1 MSTSNE
7 FAQPHRSDPSGVL
20 LITGAGRG
28 IGAATALLAGRRGYR
43 VCVNY
48 RSDEAAA
55 AEVVDAVRAG
65 GGVALAV
72 RADVTRSA
80 EVARLFATVDAEL
93 GPLTGLVNNAGTLE
107 RQSRL
112 EDIDEER
119 LNRIWAANI
128 TGPFLCA
135 AQAVRRM
142 STRHGG
148 QGGAIVNVSSAASRL
163 GSPNEY
169 VDYAAAKGAVDSMT
183 RGLALEVADEG
194 IRVNA
199 VRPGLIHT
207 GIHALGG
214 EPGRVDRVAP
224 NLPMKRG
231 GQPEEVAEAI
241 LFLLSPASSYTT
253 GAFLDIAG
261 GR

>member
-1 MSTSNE
+1 MSTTTTDE
-7 FAQPHRSDPSGVL
+7 VL
-20 LITGAGRG
+20 IVTGAGRG
-28 IGAATALLAGRRGYR
+28 IGAATALLAARRGYR

-48 RSDEAAA
+48 RADEASATA
-55 AEVVDAVRAG
+55 VVDAIRAG
-65 GGVALAV
+65 GGTALAV
-72 RADVTRSA
+72 RADVTRTT
-80 EVARLFATVDAEL
+80 EVERLFTTVDREL

-107 RQSRL
+107 KQCRL
-112 EDIDEER
+112 EDIDEDR

-142 STRHGG
+142 STRYGG
-148 QGGAIVNVSSAASRL
+148 RGGAIVNVGSAASRI

-183 RGLALEVADEG
+183 RGLALEVAAEG
-194 IRVNA
+194 IRVNT
-199 VRPGLIHT
+199 VRPGLIRT
-207 GIHALGG
+207 DIHALGG

-224 NLPMKRG
+224 NLPMRRG

-241 LFLLSPASSYTT
+241 LFLLSPAASYTT
-253 GAFLDIAG
+253 GAFLEVSG

>member
-1 MSTSNE
+1 MSTTPPE
-7 FAQPHRSDPSGVL
+7 VL
-20 LITGAGRG
+20 LVTGAGRG
-28 IGAATALLAGRRGYR
+28 IGAATALLAARRGHH

-48 RSDEAAA
+48 RADEASA
-55 AEVVDAVRAG
+55 DAVVAAIRAEG
-65 GGVALAV
+65 GTAVAV
-72 RADVTRSA
+72 RADVTRTA
-80 EVARLFATVDAEL
+80 EVERLFATVDAEL

-107 RQSRL
+107 RQCRL
-112 EDIDEER
+112 EDLDEER

-148 QGGAIVNVSSAASRL
+148 RGGAVVNVSSAASRL

-183 RGLALEVADEG
+183 RGLALEVAAEG

-214 EPGRVDRVAP
+214 EPGRVDRVGP
-224 NLPMKRG
+224 TLPMGRG
-231 GQPEEVAEAI
+231 GRPEEVAETI
-241 LFLLSPASSYTT
+241 LFLLSPASSYMT
-253 GAFLDIAG
+253 GAFLDVAG

>member
-1 MSTSNE
+1 MSTTT
-7 FAQPHRSDPSGVL
+7 SDDVL
-20 LITGAGRG
+20 IITGAGRG
-28 IGAATALLAGRRGYR
+28 IGAATALLAARRGYR

-48 RSDEAAA
+48 RADEASAA
-55 AEVVDAVRAG
+55 AVVDSVRAAG
-65 GGVALAV
+65 GTAIAV
-72 RADVTRSA
+72 RADVSRTA
-80 EVARLFATVDAEL
+80 EVERLFATVDAEL

-112 EDIDEER
+112 EDIDEDR

-128 TGPFLCA
+128 TGPFLCS

-148 QGGAIVNVSSAASRL
+148 RGGAIVNVSSAASRL

-183 RGLALEVADEG
+183 RGLALEVAAEG

-207 GIHALGG
+207 DIHALGG

-224 NLPMKRG
+224 GLPMRRG
-231 GQPEEVAEAI
+231 GRAEEVAEAV
-241 LFLLSPASSYTT
+241 LFLLSPAASYTT
-253 GAFLDIAG
+253 GAFLEVSG

>member
-1 MSTSNE
+1 MSTTTTDE
-7 FAQPHRSDPSGVL
+7 VL
-20 LITGAGRG
+20 IVTGAGRG
-28 IGAATALLAGRRGYR
+28 IGAATALLAARRGYR

-48 RSDEAAA
+48 RTDEASAA
-55 AEVVDAVRAG
+55 AVVDAIRAEG
-65 GGVALAV
+65 GTALAV
-72 RADVTRSA
+72 RADVTRTA
-80 EVARLFATVDAEL
+80 EVERLFTTVDTQL
-93 GPLTGLVNNAGTLE
+93 GELTGLVNNAGTLE
-107 RQSRL
+107 KQCRL
-112 EDIDEER
+112 EDIDEDR

-142 STRHGG
+142 STRYGG
-148 QGGAIVNVSSAASRL
+148 RGGAIVNVGSAASRI

-183 RGLALEVADEG
+183 RGLALEVAAEG
-194 IRVNA
+194 IRVNC

-207 GIHALGG
+207 DIHALGG
-214 EPGRVDRVAP
+214 EPGRVERVAP
-224 NLPMKRG
+224 NLPMRRG

-241 LFLLSPASSYTT
+241 LFLLSPAASYTT
-253 GAFLDIAG
+253 GAFLEVAG

>member
-55 AEVVDAVRAG
+55 SSVVDAVRAG

-72 RADVTRSA
+72 RADVTRSG

-163 GSPNEY
+163 GAPNEY

>member
-1 MSTSNE
+1 MSTTTPGLE
-7 FAQPHRSDPSGVL
+7 EVL
-20 LITGAGRG
+20 IVTGAGRG

-48 RSDEAAA
+48 RTDEASAA
-55 AEVVDAVRAG
+55 SVVDAIRAEG
-65 GGVALAV
+65 GTALAV
-72 RADVTRSA
+72 RADVSRTA
-80 EVARLFATVDAEL
+80 EVERLFATVDTEL
-93 GPLTGLVNNAGTLE
+93 GQLTGLVNNAGTLE
-107 RQSRL
+107 RQCRL
-112 EDIDEER
+112 EDIDEDR

-142 STRHGG
+142 STRYGG
-148 QGGAIVNVSSAASRL
+148 RGGAIVNVGSAASRI

-183 RGLALEVADEG
+183 RGLALEVAAEG
-194 IRVNA
+194 IRVNT
-199 VRPGLIHT
+199 VRPGLIRT
-207 GIHALGG
+207 DIHALGG

-224 NLPMKRG
+224 NLPMRRG
-231 GQPEEVAEAI
+231 GLPEEVAEAI
-241 LFLLSPASSYTT
+241 LFLLSPAASYTT
-253 GAFLDIAG
+253 GAFLEVSG

>member
-1 MSTSNE
+1 MSTTSTDE
-7 FAQPHRSDPSGVL
+7 VL
-20 LITGAGRG
+20 IVTGAGRG
-28 IGAATALLAGRRGYR
+28 IGAATALLAARRGYR

-48 RSDEAAA
+48 RADGASATA
-55 AEVVDAVRAG
+55 VVDAIRAEG
-65 GGVALAV
+65 GTALAV
-72 RADVTRSA
+72 RADVSRTA
-80 EVARLFATVDAEL
+80 EVERLFATVDTEL
-93 GPLTGLVNNAGTLE
+93 GELTGLVNNAGTLE
-107 RQSRL
+107 KQCRL
-112 EDIDEER
+112 EEIDEDR

-142 STRHGG
+142 STRYGG
-148 QGGAIVNVSSAASRL
+148 RGGAIVNVGSAASRI

-183 RGLALEVADEG
+183 RGLALEVAAEG
-194 IRVNA
+194 IRVNT

-207 GIHALGG
+207 DIHALGG

-224 NLPMKRG
+224 GLPMQRG
-231 GQPEEVAEAI
+231 GRPEEVAEAI
-241 LFLLSPASSYTT
+241 LFLLSPAASYTT
-253 GAFLDIAG
+253 GAFLEVSG

>member
-1 MSTSNE
+1 MSTTTTDE
-7 FAQPHRSDPSGVL
+7 VL
-20 LITGAGRG
+20 IVTGAGRG
-28 IGAATALLAGRRGYR
+28 IGAATALLAARRGYR

-48 RSDEAAA
+48 RTDEASAA
-55 AEVVDAVRAG
+55 AVVDAIRAEG
-65 GGVALAV
+65 GTALAV
-72 RADVTRSA
+72 RADVTRTA
-80 EVARLFATVDAEL
+80 EVERLFTTVDTDL
-93 GPLTGLVNNAGTLE
+93 GELTGLVNNAGTLE
-107 RQSRL
+107 KQCRL
-112 EDIDEER
+112 EDIDEDR

-142 STRHGG
+142 STRYGG
-148 QGGAIVNVSSAASRL
+148 RGGAIVNVGSAASRI

-183 RGLALEVADEG
+183 RGLALEVAAEG
-194 IRVNA
+194 IRVNC

-207 GIHALGG
+207 DIHALGG
-214 EPGRVDRVAP
+214 EPGRVERVAP
-224 NLPMKRG
+224 NLPMRRG

-241 LFLLSPASSYTT
+241 LFLLSPAASYTT
-253 GAFLDIAG
+253 GAFLEVAG

>member
-1 MSTSNE
+1 MTDE
-7 FAQPHRSDPSGVL
+7 VL
-20 LITGAGRG
+20 VVTGGGHG
-28 IGAATALLAGRRGYR
+28 IGAATAVLAAERGYR

-48 RSDEAAA
+48 RADQGAA
-55 AEVVDAVRAG
+55 DAVVERIRAAG
-65 GGVALAV
+65 GTAVAV
-72 RADVTRSA
+72 RADVTTTA
-80 EVARLFATVDAEL
+80 EVERLFDTAEREL
-93 GPLTGLVNNAGTLE
+93 GPVTALVNNAGTLE
-107 RQSRL
+107 KQSRL
-112 EDIDEER
+112 DQLDEDR

-135 AQAVRRM
+135 AAAVRRM
-142 STRHGG
+142 STRYGG
-148 QGGAIVNVSSAASRL
+148 RGGAIVNVGSAASRL

-169 VDYAAAKGAVDSMT
+169 VDYAASKGALDSMT
-183 RGLALEVADEG
+183 RGLSLEVAAEG

-224 NLPMKRG
+224 HLPMQRG

-241 LFLLSPASSYTT
+241 LYLLSPGASYVT
-253 GAFLDIAG
+253 GSFLDVAG

>member
-1 MSTSNE
+1 MSTTHPE
-7 FAQPHRSDPSGVL
+7 VL
-20 LITGAGRG
+20 LVTGAGRG
-28 IGAATALLAGRRGYR
+28 IGAATALLAARRGHH

-48 RSDEAAA
+48 RADEASASA
-55 AEVVDAVRAG
+55 VVNAVRAEG
-65 GGVALAV
+65 GTAVAV
-72 RADVTRSA
+72 RADVTRTA
-80 EVARLFATVDAEL
+80 EVERLFATVDAEL

-107 RQSRL
+107 KQCRL
-112 EDIDEER
+112 EELDEER

-148 QGGAIVNVSSAASRL
+148 RGGAIVNVSSAASRL

-183 RGLALEVADEG
+183 RGLALEVAAEG

-207 GIHALGG
+207 DIHALGG

-224 NLPMKRG
+224 GLPMGRG
-231 GQPEEVAEAI
+231 GRPEEVAETI
-241 LFLLSPASSYTT
+241 LFLLSPAASYMT
-253 GAFLDIAG
+253 GAFLDVAG

>member
-1 MSTSNE
+1 M
-7 FAQPHRSDPSGVL
+7 DDVL
-20 LITGAGRG
+20 VITGAGRG
-28 IGAATALLAGRRGYR
+28 IGAATAALAAARGYR

-48 RSDEAAA
+48 RTDEAAA
-55 AEVVDAVRAG
+55 AGVVAGIREAG
-65 GGVALAV
+65 GTAIAV
-72 RADVTRSA
+72 RADVSRSTEA
-80 EVARLFATVDAEL
+80 ARLFRTVDAEL

-112 EDIDEER
+112 DGLDEDR
-119 LNRIWAANI
+119 LTRIWAANI

-135 AQAVRRM
+135 GEAVRRM
-142 STRHGG
+142 STRYGG
-148 QGGAIVNVSSAASRL
+148 RGGVIVNVGSAASRT
-163 GSPNEY
+163 GSPHEY
-169 VDYAAAKGAVDSMT
+169 VDYAASKGALDSMT
-183 RGLALEVADEG
+183 RGLALEVAGEG

-224 NLPMKRG
+224 QLPMGRG
-231 GQPEEVAEAI
+231 GRPDEVAEAV
-241 LFLLSPASSYTT
+241 LYLLSPASSYST
-253 GAFLDIAG
+253 GAFLDVAG

>member
-1 MSTSNE
+1 MTDATTTARTE
-7 FAQPHRSDPSGVL
+7 VVL
-20 LITGAGRG
+20 VTGGGRG
-28 IGAATALLAGRRGYR
+28 IGAATALLAARRGYR

-48 RSDEAAA
+48 RADEGAAA
-55 AEVVDAVRAG
+55 AMVEAIRAG
-65 GGVALAV
+65 GGTAVAV
-72 RADVTRSA
+72 RADVTRTA
-80 EVARLFATVDAEL
+80 EVERLFATVDAEL
-93 GPLTGLVNNAGTLE
+93 GPLTALVNNAGALE
-107 RQSRL
+107 QQCRL
-112 EDIDEER
+112 EEIDEDR
-119 LNRIWAANI
+119 LNRIWASNI
-128 TGPFLCA
+128 TSAFLCA
-135 AQAVRRM
+135 GQAVRRM
-142 STRHGG
+142 STRYGG
-148 QGGAIVNVSSAASRL
+148 SGGAIVNVSSAASRL

-183 RGLALEVADEG
+183 RGLALEVAAEG

-224 NLPMKRG
+224 GLPMRRG

-241 LFLLSPASSYTT
+241 LFLLSPASSYMT
-253 GAFLDIAG
+253 GGFLDVAG

>member
-1 MSTSNE
+1 MSE
-7 FAQPHRSDPSGVL
+7 VI
-20 LITGAGRG
+20 LITGGGRG

-48 RSDEAAA
+48 RADTAA
-55 AEVVDAVRAG
+55 AEGVVDAIRAEG
-65 GGVALAV
+65 GTAVAVQADAS
-72 RADVTRSA
+72 RSADV
-80 EVARLFATVDAEL
+80 ERLFSTVDGEL
-93 GPLTGLVNNAGTLE
+93 GTLTALVNNAGTLE

-112 EDIDEER
+112 DELDEDR
-119 LNRIWAANI
+119 LTRIWAANI

-142 STRHGG
+142 STRYGG
-148 QGGAIVNVSSAASRL
+148 KGGAIVNVSSAAARL
-163 GSPNEY
+163 GAPNEY
-169 VDYAAAKGAVDSMT
+169 VDYAASKGALDSMT
-183 RGLALEVADEG
+183 RGLALEVAAEG
-194 IRVNA
+194 IRVNC

-224 NLPMKRG
+224 GLPMRRG
-231 GQPEEVAEAI
+231 GTAEEVAESI

-253 GAFLDIAG
+253 GAFLDLAG

>member
-1 MSTSNE
+1 MSSSTGP
-7 FAQPHRSDPSGVL
+7 ARTDVVL
-20 LITGAGRG
+20 VTGGGRG
-28 IGAATALLAGRRGYR
+28 IGAATALLAARRGYR
-43 VCVNY
+43 VGVNY
-48 RSDEAAA
+48 RADEASATA
-55 AEVVDAVRAG
+55 VVEAIRSAG
-65 GGVALAV
+65 GTAVAI
-72 RADVTRSA
+72 RADVTRTA
-80 EVARLFATVDAEL
+80 EVERLFATVDAEL

-107 RQSRL
+107 RQCRL
-112 EDIDEER
+112 EDLDEDR
-119 LNRIWAANI
+119 LTRIWAANI

-148 QGGAIVNVSSAASRL
+148 RGGAIVNVSSAASRL
-163 GSPNEY
+163 GAPNEY

-183 RGLALEVADEG
+183 RGLALEVAAEG

-199 VRPGLIHT
+199 VRPGLIRT

-224 NLPMKRG
+224 ELPMRRG
-231 GQPEEVAEAI
+231 GTAEEVAESI
-241 LFLLSPASSYTT
+241 LFLLSPAASYTT

>member
-7 FAQPHRSDPSGVL
+7 FAQPHGSDPAGVL

-55 AEVVDAVRAG
+55 ASVVDAVRAG

-80 EVARLFATVDAEL
+80 EVDRLFATVDAEL

-163 GSPNEY
+163 GAPNEY
-169 VDYAAAKGAVDSMT
+169 VDYAAAKGALDSMT

-224 NLPMKRG
+224 DLPMKRG

-241 LFLLSPASSYTT
+241 LFLLSPAASYTT

>member
-1 MSTSNE
+1 MSTTTTDE
-7 FAQPHRSDPSGVL
+7 VL
-20 LITGAGRG
+20 IVTGAGRG
-28 IGAATALLAGRRGYR
+28 IGAATALLAARRGYR

-48 RSDEAAA
+48 RTDEASAA
-55 AEVVDAVRAG
+55 AVVDAIRAEG
-65 GGVALAV
+65 GTALAV
-72 RADVTRSA
+72 RADVTRTT
-80 EVARLFATVDAEL
+80 EVERLFTTVDTDL
-93 GPLTGLVNNAGTLE
+93 GELTGLVNNAGTLE
-107 RQSRL
+107 KQCRL
-112 EDIDEER
+112 EDIDEDR

-142 STRHGG
+142 STRYGG
-148 QGGAIVNVSSAASRL
+148 RGGAIVNVGSAASRI

-183 RGLALEVADEG
+183 RGLALEVAAEG
-194 IRVNA
+194 IRVNC

-207 GIHALGG
+207 DIHALGG
-214 EPGRVDRVAP
+214 EPGRVERVAP
-224 NLPMKRG
+224 NLPMRRG

-241 LFLLSPASSYTT
+241 LFLLSPAASYTT
-253 GAFLDIAG
+253 GAFLEVAG

>member
-1 MSTSNE
+1 MDDE
-7 FAQPHRSDPSGVL
+7 VL
-20 LITGAGRG
+20 VITGGGRG
-28 IGAATALLAGRRGYR
+28 IGAATARLAAARGYR

-48 RSDEAAA
+48 RADEEAAA
-55 AEVVDAVRAG
+55 AVVSGIEAAG
-65 GGVALAV
+65 GIAMAV
-72 RADVTRSA
+72 RADVSRAA
-80 EVARLFATVDAEL
+80 EAARLFRAVDDEL
-93 GPLTGLVNNAGTLE
+93 GPLTALVNNAGTLE
-107 RQSRL
+107 RQCRL
-112 EDIDEER
+112 DEMDEDR
-119 LNRIWAANI
+119 LARIWAANI

-135 AQAVRRM
+135 GEAVRRM

-148 QGGAIVNVSSAASRL
+148 RGGAIVNVGSAASRL

-169 VDYAAAKGAVDSMT
+169 VDYAASKGALDSMT
-183 RGLALEVADEG
+183 RGLALEVAAEG

-224 NLPMKRG
+224 DLPLGRG

-241 LFLLSPASSYTT
+241 VYLLSQAASYTT
-253 GAFLDIAG
+253 GAFLDVAG

>member
-1 MSTSNE
+1 MSTTPPE
-7 FAQPHRSDPSGVL
+7 VL
-20 LITGAGRG
+20 LVTGAGRG
-28 IGAATALLAGRRGYR
+28 IGAATALLAARRGHH

-48 RSDEAAA
+48 RSDEASA
-55 AEVVDAVRAG
+55 DAVVAAIRAEG
-65 GGVALAV
+65 GTAAAV
-72 RADVTRSA
+72 RADVTRTA
-80 EVARLFATVDAEL
+80 EVERLFATVDGEL

-107 RQSRL
+107 RQCRL
-112 EDIDEER
+112 EDLDEDR

-148 QGGAIVNVSSAASRL
+148 RGGAIVNVSSAASRL

-183 RGLALEVADEG
+183 RGLSLEVAAEG

-207 GIHALGG
+207 DIHALGG
-214 EPGRVDRVAP
+214 EPGRVDRVGP
-224 NLPMKRG
+224 HLPMGRG

-241 LFLLSPASSYTT
+241 LFLLSPASSYMT
-253 GAFLDIAG
+253 GAFLDVAG

>member
-1 MSTSNE
+1 MTDAPAAARPE
-7 FAQPHRSDPSGVL
+7 VL
-20 LITGAGRG
+20 LVTGGGRG

-48 RSDEAAA
+48 RADEASAA
-55 AEVVDAVRAG
+55 AVVEAIRAG
-65 GGVALAV
+65 GGTAVAV
-72 RADVTRSA
+72 RADVTRTA
-80 EVARLFATVDAEL
+80 EVERLFATVDAEL
-93 GPLTGLVNNAGTLE
+93 GPLTALVNNAGALE
-107 RQSRL
+107 KQCRL
-112 EDIDEER
+112 EEIDEDR
-119 LNRIWAANI
+119 LNRIWASNI
-128 TGPFLCA
+128 TSAFLCA
-135 AQAVRRM
+135 GQAVRRM
-142 STRHGG
+142 STRYGG
-148 QGGAIVNVSSAASRL
+148 SGGAIVNVSSAASRL

-183 RGLALEVADEG
+183 RGLALEVAAEG

-207 GIHALGG
+207 DIHALGG

-224 NLPMKRG
+224 GLPMRRG

-241 LFLLSPASSYTT
+241 LFLLSPASSYMT
-253 GAFLDIAG
+253 GAFLDVAG